1 MDSNK
6 KAFNYTALFVV
17 VYILLAVIVVIWI
30 WWPKGVKESS
40 ATQKY
45 HEVDANKKAT
55 DMYTIKLKK
64 LLSKGDMEELFNRLD
79 AAYIQKYNLNKDNF
93 QKFLEDNGYISDKIN
108 IISFSINIQDN
119 DVYVYKYLY
128 SNGSKRV
135 YVNVVEPFPY
145 QYTLSFEQ
153 DVLPNVAKDSELN
166 NSNSGESNFVSDK
179 VTIIDNIKYSVSK
192 KTIREDGITYTL
204 KITNN
209 SENEVKYKFDNIT
222 NVSVVLSN
230 GTEAYLGGVAIYPED
245 DIITPNGYLEKD
257 LFFAVS
263 GEDQNKIKYIKI
275 KNVRIGDSKKNINI
289 NV

>member
-6 KAFNYTALFVV
+6 KTFNYTALFIA
-17 VYILLAVIVVIWI
+17 VYVILAIIVIIWI
-30 WWPKGVKESS
+30 WWPKGTKESN

-45 HEVDANKKAT
+45 QEVDANKKAT

-64 LLSKGDMEELFNRLD
+64 LLSKGDMDELFNRLD
-79 AAYIQKYNLNKDNF
+79 ASYVQNYNLNKDNF

-128 SNGSKRV
+128 SNGTKRV
-135 YVNVVEPFPY
+135 YVNVIEPVPY

-153 DVLPNVAKDSELN
+153 DILPNVVKDNETN
-166 NSNSGESNFVSDK
+166 NSNSEQSNSVSDK

-209 SENEVKYKFDNIT
+209 SESEVKYKFDNIT